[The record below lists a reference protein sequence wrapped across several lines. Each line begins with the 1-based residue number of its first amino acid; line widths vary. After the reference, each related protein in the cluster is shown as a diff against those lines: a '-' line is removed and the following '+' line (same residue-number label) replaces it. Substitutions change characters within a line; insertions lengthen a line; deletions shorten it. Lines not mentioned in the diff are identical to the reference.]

1 MSLVFCFKV
10 QGSVKRHGVKV
21 KTVDLGGVLSGSRF
35 SRLSEPM
42 GPRVSV
48 PFSPILALG
57 PPAASPGC
65 LILCPSWAWWPSSGA
80 AERSAVSHG
89 VERYHPSRR
98 PAGCVEVIS
107 ITNWL

>member
-1 MSLVFCFKV
+1 MSLAFCFKV

-21 KTVDLGGVLSGSRF
+21 KTVDFGGVLSGSRF
-35 SRLSEPM
+35 PRLSEPM

-65 LILCPSWAWWPSSGA
+65 LSC
-80 AERSAVSHG
+80 V
-89 VERYHPSRR
+89 
-98 PAGCVEVIS
+98 PAGPSGPPTGQQNGALLVTVWRGAIHRGGPRDV
-107 ITNWL
+107 